1 MHHIKEK
8 RAQMGVTQV
17 QLAALA
23 GMDPATLNRIEQGKA
38 NPNLK
43 TIERLADALEVEVG
57 DFFPKVQAPLFDPG
71 PTEAERRYL
80 RAWRAFC
87 WNLAGDWAENPPQT
101 SREIAP
107 LLAAISALVDA
118 GVFENTADDTATL
131 GELSLFK
138 KAVEKLY
145 AISDDVEDAEVAAE
159 LRRSIA
165 LVPQDRNVA

>member
-23 GMDPATLNRIEQGKA
+23 GMDPATLNRIEMGKA

-43 TIERLADALEVEVG
+43 TIERLADALGVEVA
-57 DFFPKVQAPLFDPG
+57 DFFPKAQAPLFDPG

-80 RAWRAFC
+80 RAWRAFA
-87 WNLAGDWAENPPQT
+87 WTLAGDWAETPPQS
-101 SREIAP
+101 SREIKP
-107 LLAAISALVDA
+107 LLHAVAALVDA
-118 GVFENTADDTATL
+118 GVFENTNADTATQ
-131 GELSLFK
+131 GEVSLFLNALRK
-138 KAVEKLY
+138 LAEISNAVE
-145 AISDDVEDAEVAAE
+145 SDEVADE

-165 LVPQDRNVA
+165 LVPQDRYVA